1 MLSPNLKSVFSDQIL
16 FSQKLMF
23 KTVIFVIIDNK
34 EFLNLPFI
42 LTNCQNELLHNFE
55 QKV

>member
-23 KTVIFVIIDNK
+23 KTVISVIIDNK